1 MDDNKSLLDLLKE
14 DSERYAQYKTA
25 LEKMGYTEGTYESTL
40 LKGMI
45 QKNNNDFNKIKQEI
59 DKSVAQRDKIVKEY
73 TKQEEKIDVLNK
85 ESINQLN
92 EQVKKVQ
99 LQNKKMA
106 KETE

>member
-59 DKSVAQRDKIVKEY
+59 DKSVAQRDKIIKEY

-85 ESINQLN
+85 ESIN
-92 EQVKKVQ
+92 
-99 LQNKKMA
+99 
-106 KETE
+106 

>member
-59 DKSVAQRDKIVKEY
+59 DKSVAQRDKIIKEY

-85 ESINQLN
+85 ESINWLN
-92 EQVKKVQ
+92 EQAKKV
-99 LQNKKMA
+99 
-106 KETE
+106 

>member
-59 DKSVAQRDKIVKEY
+59 DKSVAQRDKTIKKY
-73 TKQEEKIDVLNK
+73 TKQEEKIDVLSK
-85 ESINQLN
+85 EAINWLN
-92 EQVKKVQ
+92 EQAKKV
-99 LQNKKMA
+99 
-106 KETE
+106 